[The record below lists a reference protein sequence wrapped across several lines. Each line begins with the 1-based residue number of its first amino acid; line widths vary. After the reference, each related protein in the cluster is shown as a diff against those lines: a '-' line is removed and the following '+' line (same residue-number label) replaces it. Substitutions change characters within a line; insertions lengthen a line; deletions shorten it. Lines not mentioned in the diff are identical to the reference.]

1 MLYHAGPRVVSKM
14 VFAAHFSTPSQTE
27 LIGKMTENEIPTS
40 QTELIG
46 KMTENA
52 NKKIPIYAIE
62 YKREYLF
69 IRGLNKEF
77 MYLINKLD
85 NLNDGLFES
94 NTVNRIKYNM
104 KRFLRGQE
112 KGKLKDISDL
122 FLPYNLFSNFIFIN
136 EQFEFYKQR
145 YDAFCDDDIYY
156 ESDYV
161 SDDDSDDGDGEYLV
175 DGKPYPGFIEFY
187 DIFKKIFSQIKNEDS
202 YSDDEDIDDYNIIL
216 PDTDVDTDDEYDS
229 DNF

>member
-1 MLYHAGPRVVSKM
+1 MSYQTVGVSG
-14 VFAAHFSTPSQTE
+14 F
-27 LIGKMTENEIPTS
+27 TS
-40 QTELIG
+40 F
-46 KMTENA
+46 N
-52 NKKIPIYAIE
+52 KIPEYVID

-69 IRGLNKEF
+69 IRGINKEF

-94 NTVNRIKYNM
+94 NTVNRIKYIM

-175 DGKPYPGFIEFY
+175 DGKPYPGFIEIY

-202 YSDDEDIDDYNIIL
+202 YSDDDSDDYN
-216 PDTDVDTDDEYDS
+216 EYDS
-229 DNF
+229 DEYYSDNF